1 MKKISNAIK
10 WLIGILKK
18 IVLFINKVIKKL
30 LKIDKDINKKDP
42 K

>member
-10 WLIGILKK
+10 WVIGILKK

-30 LKIDKDINKKDP
+30 LKIEKDINKKYP

>member
-10 WLIGILKK
+10 WVIGILKK

-30 LKIDKDINKKDP
+30 LKIDKDINKKRP
-42 K
+42 